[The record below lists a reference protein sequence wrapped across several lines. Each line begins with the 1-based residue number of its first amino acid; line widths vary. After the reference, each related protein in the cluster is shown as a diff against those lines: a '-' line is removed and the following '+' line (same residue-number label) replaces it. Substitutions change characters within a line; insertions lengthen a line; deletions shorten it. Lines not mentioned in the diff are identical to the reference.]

1 MTFVISLSKLMILLP
16 TLSVI
21 RCLTCGNK
29 QLQLAA
35 ELESDLQDTEDW
47 AGSGLLEKRNLFR
60 LTGKITWMVLFLRK
74 NHL

>member
-1 MTFVISLSKLMILLP
+1 MILLP

-35 ELESDLQDTEDW
+35 ELEYDLQDTEDW
-47 AGSGLLEKRNLFR
+47 AGSGLLEKLKFVSFDR
-60 LTGKITWMVLFLRK
+60 
-74 NHL
+74 